1 MIHSLSSPPIIILA
15 IDDLRLLRMKLQS
28 AFSKALL
35 KRIFEDLR
43 LRLTYAMAES
53 VVSEPFKGNVRMIP
67 GHPPVERVMQK
78 QVAQQ
83 G

>member
-1 MIHSLSSPPIIILA
+1 
-15 IDDLRLLRMKLQS
+15 MKLQS

-35 KRIFEDLR
+35 KRFLEGLR

-53 VVSEPFKGNVRMIP
+53 VVSEPFEGNVPMIP
-67 GHPPVERVMQK
+67 DHPAIERVMKK

>member
-53 VVSEPFKGNVRMIP
+53 VVSEPFKGNVRMNASP
-67 GHPPVERVMQK
+67 APER
-78 QVAQQ
+78 
-83 G
+83 